1 MTNTELQNAIEAIEQ
16 LMAERE
22 AAIKAAPNHEKE
34 AAEKRVWLTM
44 DEAKAMYADLRT
56 ALNAEVTAMKGEYL
70 DFVEAVAPMVHAY
83 ESDVLKADK
92 AAQKL
97 ALLAGDPVMQKKFV
111 KVDNGSINDSGA
123 GKWSGIRSVSKTGS
137 YAYRTINGI
146 VFAWERKMDGMNK

>member
-44 DEAKAMYADLRT
+44 DEAKEMYADLRT
-56 ALNAEVTAMKGEYL
+56 ALNAEVTAMKDEYL
-70 DFVEAVAPMVHAY
+70 AFVEAVAPMVHAY
-83 ESDVLKADK
+83 ESDVIKADK

-97 ALLAGDPVMQKKFV
+97 ALLAGDPVMQKKFI
-111 KVDNGSINDSGA
+111 KINNGSINDSGA
-123 GKWSGIRSVSKTGS
+123 GKWGGIRSVSKTGS
-137 YAYRTINGI
+137 YAYRHIRGI
-146 VFAWERKMDGMNK
+146 VSSWERKMDGLNK

>member
-44 DEAKAMYADLRT
+44 DEAKEMYADLRT
-56 ALNAEVTAMKGEYL
+56 ALNAEVAAVKDAYL
-70 DFVEAVAPMVHAY
+70 DFVEAVAPMVHTY
-83 ESDVLKADK
+83 ESNVTKANK

-97 ALLAGDPVMQKKFV
+97 ALLAGDPVMQKKFI
-111 KVDNGSINDSGA
+111 KINNGSINDSGA
-123 GKWSGIRSVSKTGS
+123 GKWGGIRSVSKTGS
-137 YAYRTINGI
+137 NAYRTVRHII
-146 VFAWERKMDGMNK
+146 SSWENRTGGLNK